1 MKKELTVEEKIYRL
15 DRKVIKLH
23 SWLARHIHKED
34 LPLSINLDL
43 RPEAMAI
50 IHERM
55 KHG

>member
-34 LPLSINLDL
+34 LPLSINLNL
-43 RPEAMAI
+43 RPEAMTI
-50 IHERM
+50 IHERL